1 MHDLLHIANHGPL
14 AVSSNYWDTEHAAR
28 GPMTAPRASGATQ
41 TNMTTRKHKSARHA
55 FARGNKAASKGEPRN
70 ITLSIRIPA
79 STDAEIR
86 RRAEQS
92 GGSRSDVVIAAL
104 R

>member
-1 MHDLLHIANHGPL
+1 M
-14 AVSSNYWDTEHAAR
+14 SK
-28 GPMTAPRASGATQ
+28 
-41 TNMTTRKHKSARHA
+41 RKKSPSA
-55 FARGNKAASKGEPRN
+55 FARGNQAASKGEPRN